1 MRRKKAARLEWPKR
15 CQSSLLTV
23 GEPPNHT
30 HHPDFRHE
38 KHETHEIPSRGAE
51 VRRNKA
57 ARLEWARG
65 GAQPE
70 VCPQMAQI
78 YADFG
83 KEFPDLR
90 GISYCVAGEICKKAQ
105 SVRGERFG
113 PPLQGFCVFGW
124 FTQAAG
130 LGWYQAA
137 PLVLG

>member
-1 MRRKKAARLEWPKR
+1 M
-15 CQSSLLTV
+15 TV
-23 GEPPNHT
+23 EEPPNHA
-30 HHPDFRHE
+30 HHPDFRHDNT
-38 KHETHEIPSRGAE
+38 KPH
-51 VRRNKA
+51 KA
-57 ARLEWARG
+57 AHLEWARG

-83 KEFPDLR
+83 KLFPDLR

-137 PLVLG
+137 PLVLEEVSVLTIDS

>member
-1 MRRKKAARLEWPKR
+1 
-15 CQSSLLTV
+15 
-23 GEPPNHT
+23 
-30 HHPDFRHE
+30 
-38 KHETHEIPSRGAE
+38 
-51 VRRNKA
+51 
-57 ARLEWARG
+57 
-65 GAQPE
+65 
-70 VCPQMAQI
+70 MAQI

-90 GISYCVAGEICKKAQ
+90 ETYNCVAGEVCKKVQ

-130 LGWYQAA
+130 LGWHQDA